1 MKRMQFLFYILPHN
15 NEKDNLQIY
24 NSKQNTTHITVQLRA
39 KRINQLCDD
48 VHTKYRNGCS
58 VVNSEA

>member
-15 NEKDNLQIY
+15 NEKYNLQIY

-39 KRINQLCDD
+39 KRINQYIQNI
-48 VHTKYRNGCS
+48 VT
-58 VVNSEA
+58 VVLL